1 MMINLIRFFLYCA
14 FDSNEC
20 CALLCSFH
28 NIDYQLIDDT
38 KFSSSQISL
47 FGNLSFDA
55 NSNNKI
61 VNWTINCILPTK
73 GFNGPLLRRTFFLVF
88 LSFLNQTINYW
99 VTKEVHNTDN
109 SFISSIFVSIIF
121 LILLFY

>member
-1 MMINLIRFFLYCA
+1 MINLIRFFLYCA
-14 FDSNEC
+14 FDSNEY